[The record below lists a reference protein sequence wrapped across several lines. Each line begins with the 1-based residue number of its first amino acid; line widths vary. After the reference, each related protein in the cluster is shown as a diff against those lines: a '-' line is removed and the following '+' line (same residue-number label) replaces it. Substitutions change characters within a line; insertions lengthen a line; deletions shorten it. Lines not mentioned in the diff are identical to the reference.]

1 MRKIER
7 ISVGETDR
15 ERLERLVRDR
25 NTPQK
30 VVWRARIVLLA
41 ADGRQAIEIAAAV
54 GKSLLTVRRWRRR
67 YVAKGVEGLLKDATR
82 PPRRKPLAAE
92 KIKQVVDMTL
102 HQTPPK
108 ATHWSS
114 SSMAAATGLSRSSIL
129 RIWKKHGLKPH
140 LMRGFKV
147 SNDKNFAA
155 KVTDVVGLYLDPPD
169 KALVLCVDEKSQI
182 QALDRTQPG
191 LPMKKGRAGTM
202 THDYKRNGT
211 TTLFAALN
219 MLDGSV
225 IGQCMPRHRRS
236 EFLRFLKTIDRQTPR
251 HLDLHLIV
259 DNYATHK
266 TDEVKRWLK
275 RHPRFHLHFTPTSAS
290 WLNMVE
296 RFFAEITR
304 DRIRRGTFN
313 SVAELESAIMD
324 YLQKHNA
331 DPKPFVWTK
340 SADEILKKV
349 ARARQALP
357 LTKPKQPSES
367 KH

>member
-7 ISVGETDR
+7 ILISAADR

-41 ADGRQAIEIAAAV
+41 SNGLTADGIAAVV

-67 YVAKGVEGLLKDATR
+67 YVAKGVDGLLKDATR
-82 PPRRKPLAAE
+82 PSRVKPLAPA
-92 KIKQVVDMTL
+92 KIEQVVHMTL
-102 HQTPPK
+102 HEKPPN
-108 ATHWSS
+108 ATHWSVRN
-114 SSMAAATGLSRSSIL
+114 MAAAAGISYSSVQ
-129 RIWKKHGLKPH
+129 RIWHAHGLKPH
-140 LMRGFKV
+140 LVETFKI
-147 SNDKNFAA
+147 SQDKNFAA
-155 KVTDVVGLYLDPPD
+155 KVEDVVGLYLNPPD

-219 MLDGSV
+219 MLDGKV
-225 IGQCMPRHRRS
+225 IGACMPRHRHR
-236 EFLRFLKTIDRQTPR
+236 EFLRFLRLIDQQTPAG
-251 HLDLHLIV
+251 LDLHLIV
-259 DNYATHK
+259 DNYSTHK
-266 TDEVKRWLK
+266 TPARKPWIK
-275 RHPRFHLHFTPTSAS
+275 AHPRFHLHFTPTSAS

-304 DRIRRGTFN
+304 KRIRRGTFK
-313 SVAELESAIMD
+313 SLAELKTAIME
-324 YLQKHNA
+324 YLENHNA
-331 DPKPFVWTK
+331 APKPFIWTK
-340 SADEILKKV
+340 SAGQILEKV
-349 ARARQALP
+349 ARAKQAL
-357 LTKPKQPSES
+357 ES
-367 KH
+367 QH

>member
-7 ISVGETDR
+7 LSISTADQK
-15 ERLERLVRDR
+15 RLEQLVRDR

-41 ADGRQAIEIAAAV
+41 SDGLMAEGIAAEV

-67 YVAKGVEGLLKDATR
+67 YVAKGVDGLLKDAS
-82 PPRRKPLAAE
+82 RRSRVKPLTRE
-92 KIKQVVDMTL
+92 KINQVVHMTL
-102 HQTPPK
+102 HEKPPK
-108 ATHWSS
+108 TQWSVR
-114 SSMAAATGLSRSSIL
+114 SMAAAAGISYSSVQ
-129 RIWKKHGLKPH
+129 RIWRAHGLKPH
-140 LMRGFKV
+140 LVKTFKV
-147 SNDKNFAA
+147 SRDKNFAA
-155 KVTDVVGLYLDPPD
+155 KVEDVVGLYLNPPD

-219 MLDGSV
+219 MLDGRV
-225 IGQCMPRHRRS
+225 IGTCMPRHRHR
-236 EFLRFLKTIDRQTPR
+236 EFLRFLKLIDQQTPAG
-251 HLDLHLIV
+251 LDLHLIA

-266 TDEVKRWLK
+266 TPAVKRWLK
-275 RHPRFHLHFTPTSAS
+275 AHPRFHLHFTPTSAS

-304 DRIRRGTFN
+304 NRVRRGVFK
-313 SVAELESAIMD
+313 SVADLKSAIMQ
-324 YLQKHNA
+324 YLENHNA
-331 DPKPFVWTK
+331 NPKPFVWTK
-340 SADEILKKV
+340 SAGEILERV
-349 ARARQALP
+349 ARAKQAL
-357 LTKPKQPSES
+357 ES
-367 KH
+367 VH

>member
-7 ISVGETDR
+7 ISISEADR
-15 ERLERLVRDR
+15 ERLQRLVRDR

-30 VVWRARIVLLA
+30 VVWRARIVLLG
-41 ADGRQAIEIAAAV
+41 ADGLQAIAIATAV
-54 GKSLLTVRRWRRR
+54 GKSVLTVRRWRRR
-67 YVAKGVEGLLKDATR
+67 YAAKGVEGLLKDATR
-82 PPRRKPLAAE
+82 PPRRKPLTAE
-92 KIKQVVDMTL
+92 KIKQVVHMTL
-102 HQTPPK
+102 HAKPAD
-108 ATHWSS
+108 ATHWSLS
-114 SSMAAATGLSRSSIL
+114 NMAAAAGLSRSSIQ
-129 RIWKKHGLKPH
+129 RIWSTHGLKPH
-140 LMRGFKV
+140 LTETFKV
-147 SNDKNFAA
+147 SRDRNFAA
-155 KVTDVVGLYLDPPD
+155 KIRDVVGLYLDPPD

-225 IGQCMPRHRRS
+225 IGQCMPRHRHR
-236 EFLRFLKTIDRQTPR
+236 EFPRFLKTIDKQTPA

-266 TDEVKRWLK
+266 TEAVKRWLK
-275 RHPRFHLHFTPTSAS
+275 RHKRFHLHFTPTSAS

-304 DRIRRGTFN
+304 KRIRRGVFT
-313 SVAELESAIMD
+313 SVAKLESAIME
-324 YLQKHNA
+324 YLKNHNA
-331 DPKPFVWTK
+331 DPTPFVWTK

-349 ARARQALP
+349 ARAKQAL
-357 LTKPKQPSES
+357 ES

>member
-1 MRKIER
+1 MRTIER
-7 ISVGETDR
+7 ISISSADR
-15 ERLERLVRDR
+15 EGLEGLVRNR

-41 ADGRQAIEIAAAV
+41 SDGLTAEAIAAAV

-67 YVAKGVEGLLKDATR
+67 YVAKGVDGLLKDATR
-82 PPRRKPLAAE
+82 PSRVKPLSPE
-92 KIKQVVDMTL
+92 KIKQVVHMTL
-102 HQTPPK
+102 HEKPPK
-108 ATHWSS
+108 ATQWSGR
-114 SSMAAATGLSRSSIL
+114 SMAAAAGISYSSVQ
-129 RIWKKHGLKPH
+129 RIWRAHGLKPH
-140 LMRGFKV
+140 LVKTFKV
-147 SNDKNFAA
+147 SRDKHFAA
-155 KVTDVVGLYLDPPD
+155 KVEDVVGLYLDPPD

-219 MLDGSV
+219 MLDGKV
-225 IGQCMPRHRRS
+225 IGTCMPHHRHR
-236 EFLRFLKTIDRQTPR
+236 EFLRFLKLIDQQIAEG
-251 HLDLHLIV
+251 LDLHLIV

-266 TDEVKRWLK
+266 TPAVKRWLK
-275 RHPRFHLHFTPTSAS
+275 AHPRFHLHFTPTSAS

-304 DRIRRGTFN
+304 NRIRRGAFK
-313 SVAELESAIMD
+313 SVAELKAAIMQ
-324 YLQKHNA
+324 YLENHNA

-340 SADEILKKV
+340 SASQILEKV
-349 ARARQALP
+349 ARAKQAL
-357 LTKPKQPSES
+357 KSQ
-367 KH
+367 H